1 MTSHDRKPGTARFP
15 PPFWAQPETPY
26 PSLPGAPEGLASGPL
41 RVAIV
46 LSENA
51 GKPETGDMGPFLAG
65 LSRALADGGH
75 RVTVVL
81 LPRAERFTAGFVSPW
96 ESFARNI
103 GANLAVLADDDQEM
117 VAYYSRMVV
126 NAYRLYQWLKRNPV
140 DVVHS
145 PDFDGLTYYAL
156 LAKRQGLACRDMYFA
171 ISQFSQREWL
181 REGTGDPYDGMQD
194 LCTDHMERMCIELC
208 DALISANQFGLWR
221 LLENGWR
228 LPKSVYCSPYVLDL
242 PRDGAGQ
249 GQGES
254 ETPETSPTTE
264 VQELVYAAPI
274 TRKDG
279 LPIFLKALTN
289 PASTKQGSTNQGL
302 TKSVSSKFQDI
313 PVTIFHMEGLGA
325 PVDLAAESV
334 SGEAGWRGSWR
345 IVSGEPLAKVMAYLQ
360 QPGKLAVFPATHS
373 AHSPALAGCLLLGI
387 PVLAARAGGNPEMIH
402 VDDRESVLFEPNA
415 KALAGLIAS
424 AMANG
429 IKPARPAPSMLF
441 AAQTWRDWHGCL
453 LESTANGPAGEDLT
467 GTDSKDSK
475 PLVSICLVHHNRPLL
490 LQRAIR
496 SIERQD
502 YAPFEVVL
510 VDDGSDDPA
519 AIATLDRLA
528 PQFEAKNWR
537 LIRQSNRYLGAARN
551 TAVRHARGEYIL
563 FMDDDN
569 VAKPEEL
576 STFVR
581 AALNSGADILTCAS
595 EIFSGDEWDPA
606 QNEPDAVIWVPP
618 GGGTV
623 AGLFH
628 NVYGD
633 ANALIRKDV
642 FEKIGGFSEISGLGF
657 EDWEFFAKAAL
668 AGFRIQVVPEPLFW
682 YRKSTGSMLA
692 ETSTIWNLRRVTRL
706 FAGIDPATL
715 EALLLFSQDMENLH
729 RHTQNVRAEAARL
742 IEENAVVQDQ
752 LLRIR
757 RWGLY
762 KIARKIFHTCRS
774 AVDFLRHK

>member
-1 MTSHDRKPGTARFP
+1 MTSHNRKPGTVRFP

-26 PSLPGAPEGLASGPL
+26 PSLPGAPEGRASGPL

-51 GKPETGDMGPFLAG
+51 GKPATGDMGPFLAG

-96 ESFARNI
+96 ESFARTI
-103 GANLAVLADDDQEM
+103 GAKLAVLADDDQEM

-126 NAYRLYQWLKRNPV
+126 NAFRLYKWLKQNPV

-156 LAKRQGLACRDMYFA
+156 LAKRQGLACGDTVFA
-171 ISQFSQREWL
+171 ISLFSQREWL

-221 LLENGWR
+221 LKENGWR

-242 PRDGAGQ
+242 PHGGAGQ
-249 GQGES
+249 GKGGS
-254 ETPETSPTTE
+254 ATRETSPTAE
-264 VQELVYAAPI
+264 VRELVYAAPL

-279 LPIFLKALTN
+279 LPIFLKALT
-289 PASTKQGSTNQGL
+289 
-302 TKSVSSKFQDI
+302 KSVLSEPVSSEFQDI
-313 PVTIFHMEGLGA
+313 RVTIFDMEGLGA
-325 PVDLAAESV
+325 PVDPDAKLG
-334 SGEAGWRGSWR
+334 SGEAGWPGSWR
-345 IVSGEPLAKVMAYLQ
+345 IVTGEPLAKVMAYLQ

-373 AHSPALAGCLLLGI
+373 AHCPSLAACLLLGI

-402 VDDRESVLFEPNA
+402 VDDRESVLFEPNSN
-415 KALAGLIAS
+415 ALAGLIAS
-424 AMANG
+424 VMANG
-429 IKPARPAPSMLF
+429 IKPARPAPSMLS

-453 LESTANGPAGEDLT
+453 LESTGDEPARDDLT
-467 GTDSKDSK
+467 GTDSGESK
-475 PLVSICLVHHNRPLL
+475 PLVSICLVHHNRPIL
-490 LQRAIR
+490 LQQAIR

-502 YAPFEVVL
+502 YAPLEVVL

-519 AIATLDRLA
+519 AIATLNRLA
-528 PQFEAKNWR
+528 PQFEAKNWH
-537 LIRQSNRYLGAARN
+537 LIRQANRYLGAARN
-551 TAVRHARGEYIL
+551 TAVRHATGEYVL

-606 QNEPDAVIWVPP
+606 QNEPDAVVWVPP

-642 FEKIGGFSEISGLGF
+642 FEKIGGFSEIGGLGF

-668 AGFRIQVVPEPLFW
+668 AGYRIQVVPEPLFW
-682 YRKSTGSMLA
+682 YRKSAGSMLA
-692 ETSTIWNLRRVTRL
+692 ETSTVWNLRRVTRL
-706 FAGIDPATL
+706 FTGIDPATM
-715 EALLLFSQDMENLH
+715 ESLLLFSQDMENLH

-742 IEENAVVQDQ
+742 IEENSVLQDR

-757 RWGLY
+757 RSVLY
-762 KIARKIFHTCRS
+762 KIARKLFHICRS
-774 AVDFLRHK
+774 AIGFLRRK